1 MLACMSKRGW
11 VYIMTNKLGGV
22 LYIGVT
28 ADLPARIYQHQ
39 TGQGSAFCRKYG
51 LTRLVLVEEYPA
63 IGEAIAREKAM
74 KAWQRQWK
82 IELIE
87 ASNPDWSDLSGT
99 MV

>member
-1 MLACMSKRGW
+1 MSKRGW
-11 VYIMTNKLGGV
+11 VYIMTNKPAGV

-28 ADLPARIYQHQ
+28 ADLPARIYQHK

-51 LTRLVLVEEYPA
+51 LTRLVLVEEFST

-87 ASNPDWSDLSGT
+87 ASNADWSDLSIA
-99 MV
+99 MI